1 MPSAL
6 PDGDP
11 APLDGGLPDRAL
23 AALGA
28 RPLSFYLHVPYCSTR
43 CGYCDFNT
51 YTADELGPGVSRAT
65 WADSAVAE
73 IRLARSVLG
82 EADLPVET
90 VFVGGGTPTL
100 LPPAD
105 LVRALDAVRGCFGL
119 AEGAEVTTEANPD
132 TVDRSTLQALAEGGF
147 TRVSYGMQS
156 AVPHVL
162 RALDR
167 THDPSRVPLV
177 VEWARQA
184 GLQASLDLIYGAPGE
199 SDADWLASVAAAVD
213 CGPDHI
219 SAYALVVEEGTRL
232 AARVRRGEVTPPDDD
247 ALADRY
253 EAADA
258 FLASAGFAW
267 YEVSNWS
274 TRSETR
280 CRHNLAY
287 WRGDDWWGVGP
298 GAHSHIRGTR
308 WWNARHPAAWAT
320 ALAGGHSPAQAREVL
335 PAEARRAET
344 VLLGVRLAEGLGF
357 DALDEAGRAA
367 VPGLVAGGLV
377 VADAAADHRVVL
389 TLRGRLLADGV
400 VRALLP

>member
-1 MPSAL
+1 ML
-6 PDGDP
+6 
-11 APLDGGLPDRAL
+11 GG
-23 AALGA
+23 
-28 RPLSFYLHVPYCSTR
+28 
-43 CGYCDFNT
+43 
-51 YTADELGPGVSRAT
+51 
-65 WADSAVAE
+65 
-73 IRLARSVLG
+73 
-82 EADLPVET
+82 ADLPVET

-105 LVRALDAVRGCFGL
+105 LVRALDAVRDCFGL

-132 TVDRSTLQALAEGGF
+132 TVDPSTLQTLADGGF

-167 THDPSRVPLV
+167 THDPVRVPLV

-184 GLQASLDLIYGAPGE
+184 GLQTSLDLIYGAPGE
-199 SDADWLASVAAAVD
+199 SDADWLASVAAAVG

-232 AARVRRGEVTPPDDD
+232 AGQVRRGEVTAADDD

-258 FLASAGFAW
+258 LLASAGFAW

-274 TRSETR
+274 TRADAR

-308 WWNARHPAAWAT
+308 WWNARHPAAWAS
-320 ALAGGHSPAQAREVL
+320 ALAEGRSPAQAREVL
-335 PAEARRAET
+335 DTEARRAET

-367 VPGLVAGGLV
+367 VPGLVAEGLL
-377 VADAAADHRVVL
+377 APDAAAGHRVVL